1 MVKYVNMT
9 DDLAAAIDAVVESAK
24 DSETNTLR
32 WKSRAEFVEEA
43 SKDLLRRTSKAREAK
58 A

>member
-9 DDLAAAIDAVVESAK
+9 DDLADLIEKAVQSVK
-24 DSETNTLR
+24 DDLGSPR
-32 WKSRAEFVEEA
+32 WKSRADFVEEA
-43 SKDLLRRTSKAREAK
+43 CKDLLRKTQKAK